1 MQRFSHM
8 RSGHPA
14 VTIRVPTLKMPV
26 REDCTVLDRGTGK
39 MTADLWG
46 GRGSGYLNLT
56 GTRSYFRR
64 VFFLSY
70 LFLYPAARCLPGFC
84 SVGACRTAG
93 CPV

>member
-1 MQRFSHM
+1 
-8 RSGHPA
+8 
-14 VTIRVPTLKMPV
+14 
-26 REDCTVLDRGTGK
+26 

-70 LFLYPAARCLPGFC
+70 LFLYPARALSSRLL
-84 SVGACRTAG
+84 
-93 CPV
+93 